1 MATLHYTSGGSGT
14 DIAKAGFN
22 LASVQYVDQVNELPG
37 GMKGLVY
44 LDEANGVTQSFI
56 DKVTP
61 FLGNPNVFGFFL
73 VDEPDPTG
81 QWGTYASAAN
91 LKAESDWIHEHFPGA
106 KTYITMM
113 SLGTSANPDFRGT
126 YNPANTGIDYY
137 GIDVYPV
144 RTDGPVDYNMI
155 DKFVAAAQ
163 ASGIPTSKI
172 VPGYQT
178 FGGGEYNTDMGGK
191 YVVPTAAQMEIMM
204 DHWAKLVPSPAF
216 DYAYAWGSQRGDTA
230 LESSPELQAV
240 FREHNLATTGT
251 TPPPVDTS
259 DTLYG
264 TSGDD
269 VFHGAGGHTMIGYG
283 GNDTYY
289 VDDVRDKEVEA
300 AGGGTDK
307 AFASVSHALA
317 AGSEIELLATNT
329 PSGTTAINLTGNA
342 IAQTIQGNAGTN
354 VINGGGGADK
364 MAGYGGNDTYY
375 VDNAGDK
382 VIEAVGGGTDKVLA
396 SVTYVL
402 STGAEIELL
411 ATNNPSGTTAIN
423 LNGNEFAQTIQG
435 NAGAN
440 VIYGGLGADT
450 MIGYGGND
458 SYYVDNAGDQ
468 VIEAAGGGADKL
480 LVSASYVLSA
490 SSEIE
495 TLATNNGS
503 GTTAINLTGNEFTQT
518 IVGNAGINIL
528 TGGGGANVIYG
539 GSGADSMAGH
549 GGNDSYYVD
558 NASDKV
564 VEALGGGADKVLTAV
579 SHTLSAGSEIEI
591 LATTRLSGTTAINL
605 TGNEFAQTIQGNA
618 GVNVINGGSGADT
631 MVGYLGNDTYYVD
644 NAGDKVVEVAGG
656 GTDRVLTSVS
666 HALSA
671 GSQIELLTT
680 TNPSGTAAIN
690 LTGNA
695 FAQTIQGNAGA
706 NIINGGGGADILT
719 GNGGNDAFVFNS
731 ALGAGNID
739 RITDFDKLQDKI
751 QLDDAVFA
759 GLKLGGLSSD
769 AFFAGTAAH
778 DSSDHIIYNSSTG
791 ALSFDSDGIG
801 GASQIQFA
809 TLSPG
814 LSFTAGS
821 FLVI

>member
-22 LASVQYVDQVNELPG
+22 LASVQYVDQVNELPE

-163 ASGIPTSKI
+163 ASGIPTSQI
-172 VPGYQT
+172 VPGYQA

-204 DHWAKLVPSPAF
+204 EHWAKLVPSPAF

-230 LESSPELQAV
+230 LESSSELQAV

-251 TPPPVDTS
+251 EPPPVDTS

-289 VDDVRDKEVEA
+289 VEDVRDKEIEA

-307 AFASVSHALA
+307 VLASVSHALA
-317 AGSEIELLATNT
+317 AGSEIELLATNS

-342 IAQTIQGNAGTN
+342 FAQTIQGNAGAN
-354 VINGGGGADK
+354 VINGLGGAD
-364 MAGYGGNDTYY
+364 MMSGYGGNDTYY
-375 VDNAGDK
+375 VDNAGDRAIEAVGGGNDK
-382 VIEAVGGGTDKVLA
+382 VLASVSHVLSAGSYIELLATANPSGTTAINLTGNGSGQTIQGNAGANVINGRGGADTMTGYGGNDTYYVDNTGDRVNEAVGGGTDKVLA
-396 SVTYVL
+396 SASYAL
-402 STGAEIELL
+402 SAGSQIELL
-411 ATNNPSGTTAIN
+411 ATTSPS
-423 LNGNEFAQTIQG
+423 
-435 NAGAN
+435 
-440 VIYGGLGADT
+440 
-450 MIGYGGND
+450 
-458 SYYVDNAGDQ
+458 
-468 VIEAAGGGADKL
+468 
-480 LVSASYVLSA
+480 VS
-490 SSEIE
+490 
-495 TLATNNGS
+495 
-503 GTTAINLTGNEFTQT
+503 
-518 IVGNAGINIL
+518 
-528 TGGGGANVIYG
+528 
-539 GSGADSMAGH
+539 
-549 GGNDSYYVD
+549 
-558 NASDKV
+558 
-564 VEALGGGADKVLTAV
+564 
-579 SHTLSAGSEIEI
+579 
-591 LATTRLSGTTAINL
+591 TAINL

-618 GVNVINGGSGADT
+618 GANVINGGGGADT
-631 MVGYLGNDTYYVD
+631 MAGRGGNDTYYVD
-644 NAGDKVVEVAGG
+644 NAADKVVEAVGG
-656 GTDRVLTSVS
+656 GTDKVLASVS
-666 HALSA
+666 HALLA
-671 GSQIELLTT
+671 GSQIELLAT
-680 TNPSGTAAIN
+680 TNPSGTSAIN

-695 FAQTIQGNAGA
+695 FAQTVQGNTGA

-739 RITDFDKLQDKI
+739 KVTDFNKLQDKI

-801 GASQIQFA
+801 GAAQIQFA

-814 LSFTAGS
+814 LSLTAGS

>member
-22 LASVQYVDQVNELPG
+22 LASVQYVEQVNELPE

-163 ASGIPTSKI
+163 ASGIPTSQI
-172 VPGYQT
+172 VPGYQA

-204 DHWAKLVPSPAF
+204 EHWAKLVPSPAF

-230 LESSPELQAV
+230 LESSSELQAV

-289 VDDVRDKEVEA
+289 VDDVSDKEIEA

-307 AFASVSHALA
+307 AFASVTHALS
-317 AGSEIELLATNT
+317 AGSEIELLATNS

-342 IAQTIQGNAGTN
+342 FAQTIQGNAGAN
-354 VINGGGGADK
+354 VINGLGGADT

-382 VIEAVGGGTDKVLA
+382 VIEAVGGGTDK
-396 SVTYVL
+396 
-402 STGAEIELL
+402 
-411 ATNNPSGTTAIN
+411 
-423 LNGNEFAQTIQG
+423 
-435 NAGAN
+435 
-440 VIYGGLGADT
+440 
-450 MIGYGGND
+450 
-458 SYYVDNAGDQ
+458 
-468 VIEAAGGGADKL
+468 
-480 LVSASYVLSA
+480 
-490 SSEIE
+490 
-495 TLATNNGS
+495 
-503 GTTAINLTGNEFTQT
+503 
-518 IVGNAGINIL
+518 
-528 TGGGGANVIYG
+528 
-539 GSGADSMAGH
+539 
-549 GGNDSYYVD
+549 
-558 NASDKV
+558 
-564 VEALGGGADKVLTAV
+564 
-579 SHTLSAGSEIEI
+579 
-591 LATTRLSGTTAINL
+591 
-605 TGNEFAQTIQGNA
+605 
-618 GVNVINGGSGADT
+618 
-631 MVGYLGNDTYYVD
+631 
-644 NAGDKVVEVAGG
+644 
-656 GTDRVLTSVS
+656 
-666 HALSA
+666 
-671 GSQIELLTT
+671 
-680 TNPSGTAAIN
+680 
-690 LTGNA
+690 
-695 FAQTIQGNAGA
+695 
-706 NIINGGGGADILT
+706 
-719 GNGGNDAFVFNS
+719 
-731 ALGAGNID
+731 
-739 RITDFDKLQDKI
+739 
-751 QLDDAVFA
+751 
-759 GLKLGGLSSD
+759 
-769 AFFAGTAAH
+769 
-778 DSSDHIIYNSSTG
+778 
-791 ALSFDSDGIG
+791 
-801 GASQIQFA
+801 
-809 TLSPG
+809 
-814 LSFTAGS
+814 
-821 FLVI
+821 

>member
-22 LASVQYVDQVNELPG
+22 LASVQYVDQVNELPE

-163 ASGIPTSKI
+163 ASGIPTSQI
-172 VPGYQT
+172 VPGYQA

-191 YVVPTAAQMEIMM
+191 YVVPTAAQMETMM

-251 TPPPVDTS
+251 APPPVDTS

-264 TSGDD
+264 SSGDD

-289 VDDVRDKEVEA
+289 VDDIRDKEIEA
-300 AGGGTDK
+300 VGGGTDK
-307 AFASVSHALA
+307 ALASVSHALA
-317 AGSEIELLATNT
+317 AGSEIELLAT
-329 PSGTTAINLTGNA
+329 S
-342 IAQTIQGNAGTN
+342 
-354 VINGGGGADK
+354 
-364 MAGYGGNDTYY
+364 
-375 VDNAGDK
+375 
-382 VIEAVGGGTDKVLA
+382 
-396 SVTYVL
+396 
-402 STGAEIELL
+402 
-411 ATNNPSGTTAIN
+411 NPSGTT
-423 LNGNEFAQTIQG
+423 
-435 NAGAN
+435 
-440 VIYGGLGADT
+440 
-450 MIGYGGND
+450 
-458 SYYVDNAGDQ
+458 
-468 VIEAAGGGADKL
+468 
-480 LVSASYVLSA
+480 
-490 SSEIE
+490 
-495 TLATNNGS
+495 
-503 GTTAINLTGNEFTQT
+503 
-518 IVGNAGINIL
+518 
-528 TGGGGANVIYG
+528 
-539 GSGADSMAGH
+539 
-549 GGNDSYYVD
+549 
-558 NASDKV
+558 
-564 VEALGGGADKVLTAV
+564 
-579 SHTLSAGSEIEI
+579 
-591 LATTRLSGTTAINL
+591 
-605 TGNEFAQTIQGNA
+605 
-618 GVNVINGGSGADT
+618 
-631 MVGYLGNDTYYVD
+631 
-644 NAGDKVVEVAGG
+644 
-656 GTDRVLTSVS
+656 
-666 HALSA
+666 
-671 GSQIELLTT
+671 
-680 TNPSGTAAIN
+680 AIN

-706 NIINGGGGADILT
+706 NVINGGGGADKMVGYGGNDTYYVDNAGDKVYEAVGGGADRVLAAVSHALAAGSEVELLSTTNSASTTAINLSGNAFAQTILGNAGANAIDGLGGADKMVGYGGNDTYYVDNAGDKVYEAVGGGADRVLASASHALAAGSEIELLSTTNSAGTTVINLSGNEFAQTIVGNAGANAIDGLGGADKMAGYGGNDTYYVDNTGDRVYEAVGGGADRVLASVSHVLAAGSEIELLSTTNSAGTTAINLTGNEFAQTIVGNAGANVINGLGGADKMAGYGGNDTYQVDNAGDKVYEAVGGGSDKVLASVSHALLAGSQIELLATTNPSGTSAINLTGNAFAQTIQGNAGANVINGGGGADILT

-739 RITDFDKLQDKI
+739 KVTDFNKLQDKI

-801 GASQIQFA
+801 GAAQIQFA

-814 LSFTAGS
+814 LSLAAGS

>member
-22 LASVQYVDQVNELPG
+22 LASVQYVDQVNELPE

-163 ASGIPTSKI
+163 ASGIPTSQI
-172 VPGYQT
+172 VPGYQA

-204 DHWAKLVPSPAF
+204 EHWAKLVPSPAF

-230 LESSPELQAV
+230 LESSSELQAV

-289 VDDVRDKEVEA
+289 VDDIRDKE
-300 AGGGTDK
+300 
-307 AFASVSHALA
+307 
-317 AGSEIELLATNT
+317 
-329 PSGTTAINLTGNA
+329 
-342 IAQTIQGNAGTN
+342 
-354 VINGGGGADK
+354 
-364 MAGYGGNDTYY
+364 
-375 VDNAGDK
+375 
-382 VIEAVGGGTDKVLA
+382 IEAVGGGTDRVFT
-396 SVTYVL
+396 SVTHALVAG
-402 STGAEIELL
+402 SQIELL
-411 ATNNPSGTTAIN
+411 ATTNPA
-423 LNGNEFAQTIQG
+423 
-435 NAGAN
+435 
-440 VIYGGLGADT
+440 
-450 MIGYGGND
+450 
-458 SYYVDNAGDQ
+458 
-468 VIEAAGGGADKL
+468 
-480 LVSASYVLSA
+480 
-490 SSEIE
+490 
-495 TLATNNGS
+495 
-503 GTTAINLTGNEFTQT
+503 
-518 IVGNAGINIL
+518 
-528 TGGGGANVIYG
+528 
-539 GSGADSMAGH
+539 
-549 GGNDSYYVD
+549 
-558 NASDKV
+558 
-564 VEALGGGADKVLTAV
+564 
-579 SHTLSAGSEIEI
+579 
-591 LATTRLSGTTAINL
+591 GTTAINL
-605 TGNEFAQTIQGNA
+605 TGNEFAQTILGNA
-618 GVNVINGGSGADT
+618 GANIINGGAGANSINGLGGADT
-631 MVGYLGNDTYYVD
+631 MTGHGGNDTYYVD
-644 NAGDKVVEVAGG
+644 NVGDKEIEAVGG
-656 GTDRVLTSVS
+656 GTDRVFTSVT
-666 HALSA
+666 HALVA
-671 GSQIELLTT
+671 GSQIELLATTNPAGTTAINLTGNEFAQTILGNAGANIINGGAGANSINGLGGADTMTGHGGNDTYYVDNVGDKEIEAVGGGTDRVFSSVSHALVAGSQIELLAT
-680 TNPSGTAAIN
+680 TNPSGTSAIN
-690 LTGNA
+690 LTGNT

-706 NIINGGGGADILT
+706 NVINGVGGADILT
-719 GNGGNDAFVFNS
+719 GNGGNDTFVFNS

-739 RITDFDKLQDKI
+739 RITDFNKLQDKI

-778 DSSDHIIYNSSTG
+778 DSSDHIIYNNSTG

-814 LSFTAGS
+814 LSLAAGS
-821 FLVI
+821 FLVV

>member
-22 LASVQYVDQVNELPG
+22 LASVQYVDQVNELPED
-37 GMKGLVY
+37 MKGLVY

-163 ASGIPTSKI
+163 ASGIPTSQI
-172 VPGYQT
+172 VPGYQA

-191 YVVPTAAQMEIMM
+191 YVVPTAAQMETMM
-204 DHWAKLVPSPAF
+204 EHWAKLVPSPAF

-230 LESSPELQAV
+230 LESSSELQAV

-289 VDDVRDKEVEA
+289 VDDIRDKEIEA

-317 AGSEIELLATNT
+317 AGSEIELLATNS

-342 IAQTIQGNAGTN
+342 FAQTIQGNAGAN
-354 VINGGGGADK
+354 VINGAGGADTLV
-364 MAGYGGNDTYY
+364 GYGGNDTYY
-375 VDNAGDK
+375 VDNAGDRA
-382 VIEAVGGGTDKVLA
+382 IEAVGGGNDKVLA
-396 SVTYVL
+396 SVSHVL
-402 STGAEIELL
+402 SAGSQIELL
-411 ATNNPSGTTAIN
+411 ATNPSGT
-423 LNGNEFAQTIQG
+423 
-435 NAGAN
+435 
-440 VIYGGLGADT
+440 
-450 MIGYGGND
+450 
-458 SYYVDNAGDQ
+458 S
-468 VIEAAGGGADKL
+468 
-480 LVSASYVLSA
+480 
-490 SSEIE
+490 
-495 TLATNNGS
+495 
-503 GTTAINLTGNEFTQT
+503 
-518 IVGNAGINIL
+518 
-528 TGGGGANVIYG
+528 
-539 GSGADSMAGH
+539 
-549 GGNDSYYVD
+549 
-558 NASDKV
+558 
-564 VEALGGGADKVLTAV
+564 
-579 SHTLSAGSEIEI
+579 
-591 LATTRLSGTTAINL
+591 AINL

-618 GVNVINGGSGADT
+618 GANVINGGGGADTMVGYGGNDAYYVDNAGDRVYEAAGGGTDKVLASVSHTLLAGQEIERLGTTNSSGTTAINLTGNEFAQTILGNAANNTINGGSGAD
-631 MVGYLGNDTYYVD
+631 MMAGYRGNDTYYVD
-644 NAGDKVVEVAGG
+644 NAGDRVYEAAGG
-656 GTDRVLTSVS
+656 GTDKVLASVS
-666 HALSA
+666 HALLA
-671 GSQIELLTT
+671 GQEIELLATS
-680 TNPSGTAAIN
+680 NPSGATAIN

-739 RITDFDKLQDKI
+739 KVTDFNKLQDKI
-751 QLDDAVFA
+751 QLDHAIFA
-759 GLKLGGLSSD
+759 GLKVGGLSSD

-791 ALSFDSDGIG
+791 ALSFDSDGTG
-801 GASQIQFA
+801 GAHQVQFA

-814 LSFTAGS
+814 LSITAGS
-821 FLVI
+821 FFVT

>member
-22 LASVQYVDQVNELPG
+22 LASVQYVDQVNELPE

-163 ASGIPTSKI
+163 ASGIPTSQI
-172 VPGYQT
+172 VPGYQA

-191 YVVPTAAQMEIMM
+191 YVVPTAAQMETMM
-204 DHWAKLVPSPAF
+204 EHWAKLVPSPAF

-230 LESSPELQAV
+230 LESSSELQAV

-289 VDDVRDKEVEA
+289 VDDVRDKEIEA

-307 AFASVSHALA
+307 ALASVSHVLS
-317 AGSEIELLATNT
+317 AGSEIELLAT
-329 PSGTTAINLTGNA
+329 S
-342 IAQTIQGNAGTN
+342 
-354 VINGGGGADK
+354 
-364 MAGYGGNDTYY
+364 
-375 VDNAGDK
+375 
-382 VIEAVGGGTDKVLA
+382 
-396 SVTYVL
+396 
-402 STGAEIELL
+402 
-411 ATNNPSGTTAIN
+411 NP
-423 LNGNEFAQTIQG
+423 
-435 NAGAN
+435 
-440 VIYGGLGADT
+440 
-450 MIGYGGND
+450 
-458 SYYVDNAGDQ
+458 
-468 VIEAAGGGADKL
+468 
-480 LVSASYVLSA
+480 
-490 SSEIE
+490 
-495 TLATNNGS
+495 
-503 GTTAINLTGNEFTQT
+503 
-518 IVGNAGINIL
+518 
-528 TGGGGANVIYG
+528 
-539 GSGADSMAGH
+539 
-549 GGNDSYYVD
+549 
-558 NASDKV
+558 
-564 VEALGGGADKVLTAV
+564 
-579 SHTLSAGSEIEI
+579 
-591 LATTRLSGTTAINL
+591 SGTTAINL

-618 GVNVINGGSGADT
+618 GANVINGLGGADK
-631 MVGYLGNDTYYVD
+631 MVGYGGNDTYHVD
-644 NAGDKVVEVAGG
+644 NAADRVFEAAAG
-656 GTDRVLTSVS
+656 GTDRVFTSVS
-666 HALSA
+666 HVLSA
-671 GSQIELLTT
+671 GS
-680 TNPSGTAAIN
+680 
-690 LTGNA
+690 
-695 FAQTIQGNAGA
+695 
-706 NIINGGGGADILT
+706 
-719 GNGGNDAFVFNS
+719 
-731 ALGAGNID
+731 
-739 RITDFDKLQDKI
+739 
-751 QLDDAVFA
+751 
-759 GLKLGGLSSD
+759 
-769 AFFAGTAAH
+769 
-778 DSSDHIIYNSSTG
+778 
-791 ALSFDSDGIG
+791 
-801 GASQIQFA
+801 
-809 TLSPG
+809 
-814 LSFTAGS
+814 
-821 FLVI
+821 

>member
-22 LASVQYVDQVNELPG
+22 LASVQYVDQVNELPA

-163 ASGIPTSKI
+163 ASGIPTSQI
-172 VPGYQT
+172 VPGYQA

-204 DHWAKLVPSPAF
+204 EHWAKLVPSPAF

-230 LESSPELQAV
+230 LESSSELQAV

-289 VDDVRDKEVEA
+289 VDDVRDKEIEA

-307 AFASVSHALA
+307 ALASVSHVLS
-317 AGSEIELLATNT
+317 AGSEIELLAT
-329 PSGTTAINLTGNA
+329 S
-342 IAQTIQGNAGTN
+342 
-354 VINGGGGADK
+354 
-364 MAGYGGNDTYY
+364 
-375 VDNAGDK
+375 
-382 VIEAVGGGTDKVLA
+382 
-396 SVTYVL
+396 
-402 STGAEIELL
+402 
-411 ATNNPSGTTAIN
+411 NP
-423 LNGNEFAQTIQG
+423 
-435 NAGAN
+435 
-440 VIYGGLGADT
+440 
-450 MIGYGGND
+450 
-458 SYYVDNAGDQ
+458 
-468 VIEAAGGGADKL
+468 
-480 LVSASYVLSA
+480 
-490 SSEIE
+490 
-495 TLATNNGS
+495 
-503 GTTAINLTGNEFTQT
+503 
-518 IVGNAGINIL
+518 
-528 TGGGGANVIYG
+528 
-539 GSGADSMAGH
+539 
-549 GGNDSYYVD
+549 
-558 NASDKV
+558 
-564 VEALGGGADKVLTAV
+564 
-579 SHTLSAGSEIEI
+579 
-591 LATTRLSGTTAINL
+591 SGTTAINL

-618 GVNVINGGSGADT
+618 GANVIKGGGGADT
-631 MVGYLGNDTYYVD
+631 MTGYGGNDTYYVD
-644 NAGDKVVEVAGG
+644 NAGDKVNEAVRG
-656 GTDRVLTSVS
+656 GTDKVLTSVS
-666 HALSA
+666 YALSAGSSIQLLATTNPSGTTAINLTGNDFNQAIGGNAGANVINGGRGADRMVGFGGNDTYYVDNAGDKVNEAVGGGTDKVLASVSHALLA
-671 GSQIELLTT
+671 GSQIELLAT
-680 TNPSGTAAIN
+680 TNPSGTSAIN

-739 RITDFDKLQDKI
+739 KVTDFNKLQDKI
-751 QLDDAVFA
+751 HLDDAVFA

-801 GASQIQFA
+801 GAAQIQFA

-814 LSFTAGS
+814 LSLAAGS

>member
-22 LASVQYVDQVNELPG
+22 LASVQYVEQVNELPE

-163 ASGIPTSKI
+163 ASGIPTSQI
-172 VPGYQT
+172 VPGYQA

-191 YVVPTAAQMEIMM
+191 YVVPTAAQMETMM
-204 DHWAKLVPSPAF
+204 EHWAKLVPSPAF

-230 LESSPELQAV
+230 LESSSELQAV

-289 VDDVRDKEVEA
+289 VDDIRDKEIEA
-300 AGGGTDK
+300 VGGGTDK
-307 AFASVSHALA
+307 ALASVSHALA
-317 AGSEIELLATNT
+317 AGSEIDLLAT
-329 PSGTTAINLTGNA
+329 A
-342 IAQTIQGNAGTN
+342 
-354 VINGGGGADK
+354 
-364 MAGYGGNDTYY
+364 
-375 VDNAGDK
+375 
-382 VIEAVGGGTDKVLA
+382 
-396 SVTYVL
+396 
-402 STGAEIELL
+402 
-411 ATNNPSGTTAIN
+411 NPSGTTAIN

-435 NAGAN
+435 NAGSN
-440 VIYGGLGADT
+440 SINGGGGADS
-450 MIGYGGND
+450 MSGYGGND
-458 SYYVDNAGDQ
+458 TYYVDNAGDK
-468 VIEAAGGGADKL
+468 VYEAAGGGSDR
-480 LVSASYVLSA
+480 V
-490 SSEIE
+490 
-495 TLATNNGS
+495 
-503 GTTAINLTGNEFTQT
+503 FT
-518 IVGNAGINIL
+518 
-528 TGGGGANVIYG
+528 
-539 GSGADSMAGH
+539 S
-549 GGNDSYYVD
+549 
-558 NASDKV
+558 
-564 VEALGGGADKVLTAV
+564 V
-579 SHTLSAGSEIEI
+579 SHALSAGSQIEI
-591 LATTRLSGTTAINL
+591 LATNPSGTTAINL
-605 TGNEFAQTIQGNA
+605 TGNEFAQSIGGNA
-618 GVNVINGGSGADT
+618 GANVINGGPGADT
-631 MVGYLGNDTYYVD
+631 MVGYGGSDTYYVDNGGDKVNEAVGGGSDKVLASVSHALLAGSEIELLATSNPSATTAINLNGNGFAQMIQGNAGANFINGGGGADTMVGYGGNDTYYVD
-644 NAGDKVVEVAGG
+644 NAGDRVHETVGG
-656 GTDRVLTSVS
+656 GYDRVFASMSHTLTT
-666 HALSA
+666 
-671 GSQIELLTT
+671 GSQIEVLA
-680 TNPSGTAAIN
+680 TNPAGTTAIN
-690 LTGNA
+690 LTGNEL
-695 FAQTIQGNAGA
+695 AQNIGGNAGA
-706 NIINGGGGADILT
+706 NVINGRGGADILA
-719 GNGGNDAFVFNS
+719 GYGGNDAFVFNS

-739 RITDFDKLQDKI
+739 RVTDFDKLQDKI
-751 QLDDAVFA
+751 HLDDAVFA

-801 GASQIQFA
+801 GAAQTQFA

-814 LSFTAGS
+814 LSITAGS
-821 FLVI
+821 FFVT

>member
-22 LASVQYVDQVNELPG
+22 LASVQYVEQVNELPE

-44 LDEANGVTQSFI
+44 LDQANGVTQSFI

-137 GIDVYPV
+137 GVDVYPV
-144 RTDGPVDYNMI
+144 RTDGAVDYNMI

-163 ASGIPTSKI
+163 ASGIPTSQI
-172 VPGYQT
+172 VPGYQA

-191 YVVPTAAQMEIMM
+191 YVVPTAAQMETMM
-204 DHWAKLVPSPAF
+204 EHWAKLIPSPAF

-240 FREHNLATTGT
+240 FRQHNLATTT
-251 TPPPVDTS
+251 TPPPSDTS
-259 DTLYG
+259 GTTLYG

-269 VFHGAGGHTMIGYG
+269 VFHGAGGHTMIGYS

-289 VDDVRDKEVEA
+289 VDDVRDKEIEA
-300 AGGGTDK
+300 A
-307 AFASVSHALA
+307 
-317 AGSEIELLATNT
+317 
-329 PSGTTAINLTGNA
+329 
-342 IAQTIQGNAGTN
+342 
-354 VINGGGGADK
+354 
-364 MAGYGGNDTYY
+364 
-375 VDNAGDK
+375 
-382 VIEAVGGGTDKVLA
+382 GGGTDKVLA
-396 SVTYVL
+396 SL
-402 STGAEIELL
+402 SHALSAGSEIELL

-440 VIYGGLGADT
+440 VIYGGRGAD
-450 MIGYGGND
+450 MMVGYGGND
-458 SYYVDNAGDQ
+458 TYHVDNAGDK
-468 VIEAAGGGADKL
+468 VVEAAGGGADRVL
-480 LVSASYVLSA
+480 ASASYALSA
-490 SSEIE
+490 GSEIE
-495 TLATNNGS
+495 TLATNNPS
-503 GTTAINLTGNEFTQT
+503 GTTAINLTGNGFTHT
-518 IVGNAGINIL
+518 IVGNAGINII
-528 TGGGGANVIYG
+528 TGGGGANIING
-539 GSGADSMAGH
+539 GGGADKMVGY
-549 GGNDSYYVD
+549 GGNDTYYVD
-558 NASDKV
+558 NAGDRV
-564 VEALGGGADKVLTAV
+564 VEAVGGGADKVLTAV

-591 LATTRLSGTTAINL
+591 LATTRLAATTAIDL

-618 GVNVINGGSGADT
+618 GVNVLNGGGGADT

-644 NAGDKVVEVAGG
+644 NVGDKVVEVAGG
-656 GTDRVLTSVS
+656 GTDKVLASVS

-671 GSQIELLTT
+671 GSQIELLATSTPTGTT
-680 TNPSGTAAIN
+680 AIN

-706 NIINGGGGADILT
+706 NVINGLGGADILT
-719 GNGGNDAFVFNS
+719 GNGGNDAFVFNN

-739 RITDFDKLQDKI
+739 RVTDFSTLQDKI
-751 QLDDAVFA
+751 HLDDAVFA
-759 GLKLGGLSSD
+759 GLKLGSLSSD
-769 AFFAGTAAH
+769 AFFAGTGAH

-801 GASQIQFA
+801 GAAQIQFA

-814 LSFTAGS
+814 LSLAAGS